1 LTWPLSL
8 NGNSPPIQVADC
20 VWVTLMN
27 NHSDDRLQ
35 KKLFQWLNLNQE
47 SKVVEVDGTGISL
60 GSAVGLA
67 RKENQDRVLFLKVKL
82 DRPPRQ
88 YFSAAILCDGMGGMA
103 KGGYCANLA
112 LSVFATSLIR
122 SEESDYSKK
131 LETAAHDANDAV
143 FGEFSGDGGTTLSA
157 VICNDTQDCWAIN
170 VGDSR
175 IYQMLADGKIEQ
187 LSVDDTIEGQLEVLN
202 RHEKAR
208 PPEFRQ
214 LVQYVGLGKE
224 LEPHHIQLKPLNDA
238 KLILLTSDGV
248 HNMPQETFKQLI
260 VNAQNSAKIVV
271 KRLIEHSEW
280 IGGNDNATVI
290 AIHTSKGFGV
300 SETDDFVSGT
310 VEIWGTGGKVEI
322 WTPSVVLNG
331 RLVSQPASTK
341 QEETLIPPESKK
353 NPQRRNPKGNPEL
366 KEKNG
371 RIISQESIIH

>member
-1 LTWPLSL
+1 
-8 NGNSPPIQVADC
+8 
-20 VWVTLMN
+20 MN

-35 KKLFQWLNLNQE
+35 KKLFQWLKLNQE

-60 GSAVGLA
+60 GSAVGLV
-67 RKENQDRVLFLKVKL
+67 RKENQDRVLFLRVKL

-88 YFSAAILCDGMGGMA
+88 YFSAAILCDGMGGMT

-112 LSVFATSLIR
+112 LSIFATSLIR
-122 SEESDYSKK
+122 SEESDYAKK

-143 FGEFSGDGGTTLSA
+143 FREFSGDGGTTLSA

-175 IYQMLADGKIEQ
+175 IYQMLVDGKIEQ
-187 LSVDDTIEGQLEVLN
+187 LSVDDTIEGQLEALN

-208 PPEFRQ
+208 LPEFRH
-214 LVQYVGLGKE
+214 LVQYVGLGKD

-238 KLILLTSDGV
+238 RLILLTSDGV

-260 VNAQNSAKIVV
+260 VNAQNSANIV

-290 AIHTSKGFGV
+290 AISTSKGFGV

-341 QEETLIPPESKK
+341 QEETSAPQESKK
-353 NPQRRNPKGNPEL
+353 NLQRRNLKGNPES

-371 RIISQESIIH
+371 TIASQKDSKESENQLSINIVDKS

>member
-1 LTWPLSL
+1 
-8 NGNSPPIQVADC
+8 
-20 VWVTLMN
+20 MN

-35 KKLFQWLNLNQE
+35 KKLFQWLKLNQE

-60 GSAVGLA
+60 GSAVGLV
-67 RKENQDRVLFLKVKL
+67 RKENQDRVLFLRVKL
-82 DRPPRQ
+82 DRPPKQ
-88 YFSAAILCDGMGGMA
+88 YFSAAILCDGMGGMTR
-103 KGGYCANLA
+103 GGYCANLA

-122 SEESDYSKK
+122 SEESDYAKK
-131 LETAAHDANDAV
+131 LKTAAHDANDSV
-143 FGEFSGDGGTTLSA
+143 FREFSGDGGTTLSA

-175 IYQMLADGKIEQ
+175 IYQMLVDGKIEQ
-187 LSVDDTIEGQLEVLN
+187 LSVDDTIEGQLKALN
-202 RHEKAR
+202 RHEKAQ

-224 LEPHHIQLKPLNDA
+224 LEPHHIQLKPLNETR
-238 KLILLTSDGV
+238 LILLTSDGV

-260 VNAQNSAKIVV
+260 VNAQNSAKIVE
-271 KRLIEHSEW
+271 RLIEHSEW

-290 AIHTSKGFGV
+290 AISTSKGFGV

-341 QEETLIPPESKK
+341 QEETSVPQESKK
-353 NPQRRNPKGNPEL
+353 NLQRRNLKGNPES

-371 RIISQESIIH
+371 TISSQKDSKESENQLSINIVDKS